1 MKTPLPRWSSPLLGL
16 GNGFTLV
23 ELAVGTAIGAL
34 VIIITTAVFA
44 PQLRINQRL
53 GGQIRLQ
60 DRWSRVNALLNSEI
74 QEAHRVQS
82 LGSGLELITCEAND
96 ASSNRC
102 SDGGYPTTGSFGYDV
117 AICYELIPDP
127 ATGTSRLQRRGPS
140 IDQAGALLT
149 QGATKQCADFDHA
162 EVVTTGVTAFS
173 TPTIAD
179 DEVRYTISFRDPL
192 NPNGATINKESTVVP
207 RPSKY

>member
-1 MKTPLPRWSSPLLGL
+1 MKTPLPRCPSPLLGL

-53 GGQIRLQ
+53 GGQMRLQ
-60 DRWSRVNALLNSEI
+60 ERWSRVHALLNTEI

-82 LGSGLELITCEAND
+82 LGTGLELITCEAND
-96 ASSNRC
+96 ASTNRC

-140 IDQAGALLT
+140 IDQAGALQT
-149 QGATKQCADFDHA
+149 QGTTQQCGDFA
-162 EVVTTGVTAFS
+162 PEVVTTGVAAFS
-173 TPTIAD
+173 TPTITAD
-179 DEVRYTISFRDPL
+179 QVSYTISFRDPL
-192 NPNGATINKESTVVP
+192 NPNGAAIDKESTVVP
-207 RPSKY
+207 RARKY

>member
-1 MKTPLPRWSSPLLGL
+1 MKTPLPRWTSPLLGS

-34 VIIITTAVFA
+34 VIIITTAVLA

-53 GGQIRLQ
+53 GGQMRLQ
-60 DRWSRVNALLNSEI
+60 ERWSRVNTLLNTEI
-74 QEAHRVQS
+74 QEAHQVQS

-96 ASSNRC
+96 ASSTRC

-117 AICYELIPDP
+117 HICYELIPDS
-127 ATGTSRLQRRGPS
+127 ATGASRLQRRGPS

-149 QGATKQCADFDHA
+149 QGTTQQCGAFDP

-179 DEVRYTISFRDPL
+179 DEVRYTISFRDPF
-192 NPNGATINKESTVVP
+192 NPNGATIDRESTVVP
-207 RPSKY
+207 RPRKY

>member
-34 VIIITTAVFA
+34 VIVITTAVFA

-60 DRWSRVNALLNSEI
+60 DRWSRVNALLNTEI
-74 QEAHRVQS
+74 QEAHLVQNS
-82 LGSGLELITCEAND
+82 EEGLKLITCEAND

-127 ATGTSRLQRRGPS
+127 ATDTFRLHRSGPS
-140 IDQAGALLT
+140 IDQAGALLL
-149 QGATKQCADFDHA
+149 QGATKQCDDFDHA

-173 TPTIAD
+173 PPTIAD
-179 DEVRYTISFRDPL
+179 YEVRYTISFRDPL
-192 NPNGATINKESTVVP
+192 NPNGATIDKESTVVP
-207 RPSKY
+207 RPRKY

>member
-1 MKTPLPRWSSPLLGL
+1 MKTPLPRWPSPLLGL

-23 ELAVGTAIGAL
+23 ELVVGTAIGAL
-34 VIIITTAVFA
+34 VIILTTAVFA

-53 GGQIRLQ
+53 GGQMRLQ
-60 DRWSRVNALLNSEI
+60 ERWSRVNVLLNTEI
-74 QEAHRVQS
+74 QEAHQVQS
-82 LGSGLELITCEAND
+82 LGTGLKLITCEANN
-96 ASSNRC
+96 ASTIRC

-149 QGATKQCADFDHA
+149 QESTKQCSDFDP

-173 TPTIAD
+173 MPTITAD
-179 DEVRYTISFRDPL
+179 QVSYTIAFRDPL
-192 NPNGATINKESTVVP
+192 NPNGATMNKESTVVP
-207 RPSKY
+207 RPRKY

>member
-1 MKTPLPRWSSPLLGL
+1 
-16 GNGFTLV
+16 
-23 ELAVGTAIGAL
+23 
-34 VIIITTAVFA
+34 
-44 PQLRINQRL
+44 
-53 GGQIRLQ
+53 
-60 DRWSRVNALLNSEI
+60 
-74 QEAHRVQS
+74 
-82 LGSGLELITCEAND
+82 LITCEAND

-127 ATGTSRLQRRGPS
+127 ATNTFRLQRSGPS

-149 QGATKQCADFDHA
+149 QGTTQQCGAFDP

-179 DEVRYTISFRDPL
+179 DEVRYTIAFRDPL
-192 NPNGATINKESTVVP
+192 NPNGATIDKESTVVP
-207 RPSKY
+207 RPRKY